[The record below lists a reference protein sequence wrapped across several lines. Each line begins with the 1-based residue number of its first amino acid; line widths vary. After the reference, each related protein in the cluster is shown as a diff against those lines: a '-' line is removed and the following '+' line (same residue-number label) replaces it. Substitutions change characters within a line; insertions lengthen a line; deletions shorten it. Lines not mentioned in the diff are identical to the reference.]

1 MRLFEFTD
9 SKEQRIRQL
18 DAFVQWICEQ
28 IACDPVDVDYG
39 FDLDKV
45 KELRTFGSTNSNGDI
60 WVYVGDRNMAD
71 IMRTL
76 AHELIHLKQF
86 GEGDASDDMDEEQRQ
101 HIEDEAN
108 ALAGRLM
115 REYGKQHEE
124 IYENKKSQMTNYL
137 RIR

>member
-9 SKEQRIRQL
+9 GKEQRIKQL
-18 DAFVQWICEQ
+18 NAFVQWICRQ
-28 IACDPVDVDYG
+28 IDCDPVDIDYG

-71 IMRTL
+71 TMRTL

-86 GEGDASDDMDEEQRQ
+86 GVGTASDDMEEEQRQ

-108 ALAGRLM
+108 AIAGRLM

-124 IYENKKSQMTNYL
+124 IYESKQTSIIKHS
-137 RIR
+137 R